1 MAELIQWVLESL
13 NYWVVLI
20 FMTIESS
27 FIPFPSEVIVPP
39 AAWMAMNGDAM
50 NIFMVV
56 VVATIGADL
65 GALINY
71 WLARSLGRPI
81 VYKFANSKFG
91 HLCLINQEKVEKAE
105 DYFREHGASS
115 TFIGR
120 LVPGI
125 RQLIS
130 IPAGLA
136 KMKMGPFLF
145 YTTIGAGIW
154 NVVLTAIGYAIYKI
168 FPNVKTPK
176 DVADLA
182 TEYSHSIGYCILGV
196 VALGIVWMIYKKTK
210 KSSK

>member
-39 AAWMAMNGDAM
+39 AAWMAMQSDEM
-50 NIFMVV
+50 NIVMVV

-65 GALINY
+65 GALANY
-71 WLARSLGRPI
+71 WLARWLGRPI
-81 VYKFANSKFG
+81 IYKFANSKLG
-91 HLCLINQEKVEKAE
+91 HLFLLNQEKIEQSE
-105 DYFREHGASS
+105 EYFRKHGAVS
-115 TFIGR
+115 TLIGR
-120 LVPGI
+120 LVTVV

-136 KMKMGPFLF
+136 RMKMGPFLL

-154 NVVLTAIGYAIYKI
+154 NIVLAAIGYAIYKI
-168 FPNVKTPK
+168 FPDVKTPE
-176 DVADLA
+176 DVANLA
-182 TEYSHSIGYCILGV
+182 TEYSHVIGYTLLAIVVLGLAFV
-196 VALGIVWMIYKKTK
+196 IYKKYK

>member
-39 AAWMAMNGDAM
+39 AAWMAMQSGEM
-50 NIFMVV
+50 NIILVV
-56 VVATIGADL
+56 IVATIGADL

-71 WLARSLGRPI
+71 WLARWLGRPI
-81 VYKFANSKFG
+81 IYKFANSKLG
-91 HLCLINQEKVEKAE
+91 RLCLLSQEKIEMSEA
-105 DYFREHGASS
+105 YFRKHGAIS
-115 TFIGR
+115 TLIGR
-120 LVPGI
+120 LVTVI

-136 KMKMGPFLF
+136 RMKMGPFLL
-145 YTTIGAGIW
+145 YTTIGAGAW
-154 NVVLTAIGYAIYKI
+154 NIVMAAIGYAIYKM
-168 FPNVKTPK
+168 FPDVKTPE
-176 DVADLA
+176 DVANLA
-182 TEYSHSIGYCILGV
+182 TEYSHVIGYTLLAIVVLGLAFV
-196 VALGIVWMIYKKTK
+196 IYKKYK